1 MRRQIPT
8 ILADNAGFDSSDLV
22 AKLRAA
28 HYDGRTDA
36 GLGALSTPTLAVSVT
51 DSDSSD
57 MERGVVGSMREC
69 GVTESYK
76 LKRQV
81 VLSAS
86 EAAEMI
92 LRVDDSKPS
101 FTFSEVSG

>member
-1 MRRQIPT
+1 VI
-8 ILADNAGFDSSDLV
+8 
-22 AKLRAA
+22 
-28 HYDGRTDA
+28 
-36 GLGALSTPTLAVSVT
+36 STSWLLPSLTH
-51 DSDSSD
+51 DID
-57 MERGVVGSMREC
+57 MTEGSIGSMKGL

-92 LRVDDSKPS
+92 IRY
-101 FTFSEVSG
+101 GA